1 MVRQRRGDNPRS
13 LLFLVLRHQ
22 SRVAVC
28 ILRVEAESAR
38 LVITMTVNRD
48 IATSATQ
55 PITRFT
61 ETGSAAAAVTEF
73 LKSFTGG
80 QKPA

>member
-1 MVRQRRGDNPRS
+1 
-13 LLFLVLRHQ
+13 
-22 SRVAVC
+22 
-28 ILRVEAESAR
+28 
-38 LVITMTVNRD
+38 MTVNRD